1 MTSSVNPAGSGPRY
15 ADELTTDMVWEIG
28 DFLLPRLERAA
39 STHPVDSEE
48 GITAS
53 ALAEAVVTLVVT
65 LEWAISGGTPGR
77 VRVPVGIPLPP
88 PLPEEERRVR
98 GEERLER
105 LREEWNTLCLLA
117 GYWHAAPGYQG
128 SRWCKLNFC
137 DAEHERWYDQQLS
150 YRHLESRV
158 IRPPVQGPLWR
169 KDL

>member
-1 MTSSVNPAGSGPRY
+1 MTSNVDPARSGPRY
-15 ADELTTDMVWEIG
+15 ADELTTDIVWEIG

-39 STHPVDSEE
+39 STHPADSEE

-53 ALAEAVVTLVVT
+53 ALAEAVATLVLT
-65 LEWAISGGTPGR
+65 LEQAINGGTPGR
-77 VRVPVGIPLPP
+77 VRVRVGIPVPP

-105 LREEWNTLCLLA
+105 LRDDWNHLCTLA
-117 GYWHAAPGYQG
+117 GYWHFVPGYQG
-128 SRWCKLNFC
+128 TRWCKLNFR